1 MRHEVVE
8 TIAGVPIVLMDSI
21 STIGPA
27 EAGAVVVSASH
38 GGRIS
43 GAFAAKHPPKLV
55 IFNDAGIGKNEAG
68 IACLADLDRTGAPAL
83 CVAHTS
89 CRIGDAADAWARG
102 RVSRVNAAAARGGIA
117 EGASLRDAVAA
128 FIRHGGA

>member
-1 MRHEVVE
+1 MRHEIVE
-8 TIAGVPIVLMDSI
+8 TLSGTPVVLLDSI
-21 STIGPA
+21 STIGPS

-55 IFNDAGIGKNEAG
+55 VFNDAGIGKNDAG
-68 IACLADLDRTGAPAL
+68 VASLADLDRLDAPAI

-102 RVSRVNAAAARGGIA
+102 RVSRVNAAAARRGVA
-117 EGASLRDAVAA
+117 EGALLREAVLA
-128 FIRHGGA
+128 FTRDGGA